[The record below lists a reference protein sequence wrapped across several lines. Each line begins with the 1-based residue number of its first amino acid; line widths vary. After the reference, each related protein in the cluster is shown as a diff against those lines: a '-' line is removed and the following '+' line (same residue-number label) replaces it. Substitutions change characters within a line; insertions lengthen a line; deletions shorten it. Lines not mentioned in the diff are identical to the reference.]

1 MAAALGLEITRNL
14 EVGGMMTPISSPQN
28 VASLQVAFCFKK
40 KISQTNI
47 GNYWKRS
54 DHTIGLRKK
63 LLGRLC
69 DNMGMTS
76 LGVSGLNLGSACFIN
91 SAMPSEQ
98 DLEEYQK
105 VTVICQ
111 QVYNGQ

>member
-1 MAAALGLEITRNL
+1 
-14 EVGGMMTPISSPQN
+14 
-28 VASLQVAFCFKK
+28 
-40 KISQTNI
+40 
-47 GNYWKRS
+47 
-54 DHTIGLRKK
+54 
-63 LLGRLC
+63 
-69 DNMGMTS
+69 MGMTS

-91 SAMPSEQ
+91 KAMPSEH